1 MKIVGIPFELT
12 TKHPESWSFDE
23 STSTLNA
30 LALPHSDFYINPA
43 GGESID
49 AESLS
54 NATTLLGTP
63 PSGDFQF
70 ISRINVGFKSLFD
83 AGVLMIWIDETH
95 WVKFCFEF
103 SPAKKPMVVS
113 VLTSGLSDDS
123 NAFTVDGEEIW
134 YRIARQ
140 GHVYALHSSFDG
152 IAWELIRVFSL
163 GLDTSHH
170 LLGFEAQSPT
180 GDGCAISFDQIQ
192 FKSERLIDF
201 RDGS

>member
-1 MKIVGIPFELT
+1 
-12 TKHPESWSFDE
+12 
-23 STSTLNA
+23 
-30 LALPHSDFYINPA
+30 
-43 GGESID
+43 
-49 AESLS
+49 
-54 NATTLLGTP
+54 
-63 PSGDFQF
+63 
-70 ISRINVGFKSLFD
+70 
-83 AGVLMIWIDETH
+83 MIWINETH

-113 VLTSGLSDDS
+113 VVTSGLSDDS

-152 IAWELIRVFSL
+152 ITWELIRVFSL
-163 GLDTSHH
+163 GLDTAHH

-180 GDGCAISFDQIQ
+180 GDGCSISFDQIQ
-192 FKSERLIDF
+192 FKSERLVDF